1 MRSQSWHASLRDN
14 LKHTTER
21 VAIAAFLVNQ
31 GDHAAL
37 CQIVSAI
44 QCSVI
49 RYLGNRRPL
58 KIERHSRHATKL
70 NHVAPDLDAKVQK
83 ELLREGATRNSRR
96 RFSRRCPL
104 QNVAQIARTV

>member
-14 LKHTTER
+14 LKHTTQR

-49 RYLGNRRPL
+49 RYLSNRCPL
-58 KIERHSRHATKL
+58 KLERRFWHATKL
-70 NHVAPDLDAKVQK
+70 NHMAADLDAKAQ
-83 ELLREGATRNSRR
+83 EQLLRDCATGDARCRFPRR
-96 RFSRRCPL
+96 
-104 QNVAQIARTV
+104 